1 MASEATFS
9 SVGNRIILSRERQA
23 NGIWKKAGLTG
34 GTEHILFLDWPIERP
49 DSAKGALAR
58 LLGAMEDGL
67 QGTDKA
73 PLVEADTDGVTLH
86 PDLIASLS
94 DSEAVAL
101 GLPPATTLALDLR
114 SRGLIQR
121 ADFRVDHT
129 WVRRGNV
136 PVRAKVTAGRLVTD
150 GKEWRVPEP
159 MYSVLRAV
167 EALNQA
173 SGESDRQSALAI
185 LKEAIG
191 EEAGS
196 RIRSD
201 GVIERL
207 RIAYAS
213 AFSLDLRDTANGPD
227 FDPVL
232 FSKERFSRAIDGE
245 TLDQDE
251 DSLLSETV
259 ARSFRL
265 RFRAAIGER
274 TSYLLDDG
282 SLLFIDPQMAKALA
296 EVRKVQR
303 GPAEERRL
311 FATSPQR
318 YLAARLDVQTG
329 HADDTGEASTIGH
342 FIETKQFSERV
353 AGVDIWRKP
362 VLPWI
367 KPKADTWLPEAFG
380 LRVGEPPT
388 AQSITLPPEMVSEA
402 LEAVKS
408 ALREE
413 RPHFSLAGQAIP
425 ATQATLSA
433 LQSLDE
439 LVKESAPN
447 HLSVSAAKPSQNL
460 KKRYFLQVRDNLEEV
475 SFAPL
480 VTDQR
485 ATATPLPDTIPRSL
499 RTAAKEHQKEGFQ
512 WLAANWI
519 AGRPGALLA
528 DDMGLGKTF
537 QALAF
542 IAWVRSQPD
551 TNAPVLVV
559 APSGLLNNWEAEIR
573 RHLEPDALG
582 RIVRAT
588 GGELA
593 RARSSSGRD
602 IETGEAVLKEG
613 SWADA
618 GVVLT
623 TYETMRDYHMSF
635 ARQHFAAVFYDEAQK
650 LKNPAS
656 QLTRAAKTLSAR
668 FQLALTG
675 TPVENRLQDL
685 WSILDVVHPGLMGSS
700 KDFEERY
707 PAEQNA
713 LRELHERLTA
723 SSPGQPSILLRRM
736 KDQCLDSLPA
746 KRVVEMP
753 VAMPPAQAHAYEQ
766 VVRRALA
773 LKGIGERGSML
784 EVLHSLRGVSLH
796 PIRPEDAGRHSD
808 YFAES
813 ARLAATMQ
821 ILEAVRAKGEKALVF
836 CESLAMQALLA
847 EELRR
852 QFSLPHPVARIHG
865 SIPSAVRQAAVD
877 QFQNRGAGFDVMILS
892 PKAGG
897 VGLTLTAANHVIHLS
912 RWWNPAVEDQATDRV
927 YRIGQ
932 TKDVTVYLPQA
943 VHPDEALRAS
953 SFDLRL
959 NALMKRKRE
968 LSQGLL
974 APSEDDADTGSLFDL
989 VVTEAVEE
997 LRAQPLPALD
1007 HKAAPSSAA
1016 PKEKGIRKILGLA
1029 RSPKIE
1035 TPTSPLVSPPARNW
1049 PRRVVYEEGGTRDR
1063 TIFTA
1068 PIANDP
1074 VRELIIIDPY
1084 GAAGDYS
1091 RRMTVDFAK
1100 VLIGDGAGVE
1110 PVKLVTFDAESVSL
1124 NIAESSDHQYSQ
1136 MQDYWQKCFND
1147 RVVLQF
1153 KQLSKRGNRQLHDR
1167 EVRALTRGGR
1177 TLIWD
1182 LGRGIEGVMSARFR
1196 CTVTLTEDQSDA

>member
-1 MASEATFS
+1 MTKQARF
-9 SVGNRIILSRERQA
+9 QA
-23 NGIWKKAGLTG
+23 NG
-34 GTEHILFLDWPIERP
+34 EHVSLEVEIPGKGVFAKPVWQVVQFSEWISERP
-49 DSAKGALAR
+49 EEASAALAR
-58 LLGAMEDGL
+58 ILRALEDEETGSDSVALVRPDESGAR
-67 QGTDKA
+67 
-73 PLVEADTDGVTLH
+73 LH
-86 PDLIASLS
+86 PEFIASLS

-114 SRGLIQR
+114 SSGLIQR
-121 ADFRVDHT
+121 DGFRIDQT
-129 WVRRGNV
+129 WVRRGSV
-136 PVRAKVTAGRLVTD
+136 PVRAKVSGGRLFAN
-150 GKEWRVPEP
+150 GQEWRIPEP
-159 MYSVLRAV
+159 LYTVLGAV
-167 EALNQA
+167 EAVNK
-173 SGESDRQSALAI
+173 STSESDRQSALAV

-191 EEAGS
+191 EETGS

-213 AFSLDLRDTANGPD
+213 AFSLDLRDAANGPD
-227 FDPVL
+227 FDPIL
-232 FSKERFSRAIDGE
+232 FSKERLRLANDGE

-251 DSLLSETV
+251 DSLLPEQL
-259 ARSFRL
+259 ARSFRQ
-265 RFRAAIGER
+265 RFRAASGER

-282 SLLFIDPQMAKALA
+282 SLLFIDPQVAKALE

-303 GPAEERRL
+303 GPVEERRL
-311 FATSPQR
+311 FASSPQR
-318 YLAARLDVQTG
+318 YLAARLNTTSDQTDE
-329 HADDTGEASTIGH
+329 AGEVSFGGH

-380 LRVGEPPT
+380 LRIGEPP
-388 AQSITLPPEMVSEA
+388 AAHSITLPPELVSDA
-402 LEAVKS
+402 LETVRS

-413 RPHFSLAGQAIP
+413 KPHFSWAGQAIP

-433 LQSLDE
+433 LQSLEE
-439 LVKESAPN
+439 LVKES
-447 HLSVSAAKPSQNL
+447 SQSAQTDTPGKPSPSLQN
-460 KKRYFLQVRDNLEEV
+460 RYFLQVRDNLETV

-480 VTDQR
+480 VADQH
-485 ATATPLPDTIPRSL
+485 APATPLPDKMPASL

-512 WLAANWI
+512 WLVANWI
-519 AGRPGALLA
+519 AGRPGAVLA

-542 IAWVRSQPD
+542 VAWIRSLPEIN
-551 TNAPVLVV
+551 TPVLVV
-559 APSGLLNNWEAEIR
+559 APSGLLSNWEAEIR

-588 GGELA
+588 GAELA
-593 RARSSSGRD
+593 KARSAPGRD
-602 IETGEAVLKEG
+602 IETGGAALRDGV
-613 SWADA
+613 WADA

-635 ARQHFAAVFYDEAQK
+635 ARQHFASVFYDEAQK

-656 QLTRAAKTLSAR
+656 QLTRAAKTLSAQ

-707 PAEQNA
+707 PAEQTA
-713 LRELHERLTA
+713 LRELHERLTS
-723 SSPGQPSILLRRM
+723 SSPGKPSILLRRM
-736 KDQCLDSLPA
+736 KEQCLDSLPA

-753 VAMPPAQAHAYEQ
+753 VPMPPAQAQAYEQ

-773 LKGIGERGSML
+773 LKGSGERGSML

-796 PIRPEDAGRHSD
+796 PIRPEDAGRCSD
-808 YFAES
+808 YFGAS
-813 ARLAATMQ
+813 ARLAATLQ
-821 ILEAVRAKGEKALVF
+821 TLETVRAKGEKALVF

-852 QFSLPHPVARIHG
+852 HFTLPHSVVRIHG
-865 SIPSAVRQAAVD
+865 SVPSAARQAAVD
-877 QFQNRGAGFDVMILS
+877 QFQNRGPGFDVMILS

-943 VHPDEALRAS
+943 VHPDAAMGPT

-959 NALMKRKRE
+959 HALMQRKRE

-974 APSEDDADTGSLFDL
+974 APSEDDADTASLFDL
-989 VVTEAVEE
+989 VVTDIVEE
-997 LRAQPLPALD
+997 VATAQPAPSHSPATD
-1007 HKAAPSSAA
+1007 FRAAPSSA
-1016 PKEKGIRKILGLA
+1016 PPREKGIRKILGLA
-1029 RSPKIE
+1029 RTPKPE
-1035 TPTSPLVSPPARNW
+1035 APPTSKVASPANTW

-1068 PIANDP
+1068 PIAGDP

-1084 GAAGDYS
+1084 GAAGEHA
-1091 RRMTVDFAK
+1091 RRMTADFAK
-1100 VLIGDGAGVE
+1100 VLLGDGAGVE
-1110 PVKLVTFDAESVSL
+1110 PVKLVTFDAESVNL
-1124 NIAESSDHQYSQ
+1124 NVLESSDYQYAH
-1136 MQDYWQKCFND
+1136 MHDCWRRTFAD

-1153 KQLSKRGNRQLHDR
+1153 RQLSKRGNRQLHDR
-1167 EVRALTRGGR
+1167 EVRALTRNGR

-1196 CTVTLTEDQSDA
+1196 CTVTFTEE